1 MAQTQNRRRVYSFL
15 ENLAAVTNVS
25 SSQARIRPARKLSDR
40 AKLVKRRNNIRQ
52 KLRALAKSVETAEAE
67 IEIADQEIRHLEIA
81 VEEGSDGEED

>member
-25 SSQARIRPARKLSDR
+25 SSQARIRLARKLSDR

-52 KLRALAKSVETAEAE
+52 KLRALAKSLETVEAE

>member
-25 SSQARIRPARKLSDR
+25 SSQARIRLARKLSNR

-52 KLRALAKSVETAEAE
+52 KLRALAKSLETVEAE